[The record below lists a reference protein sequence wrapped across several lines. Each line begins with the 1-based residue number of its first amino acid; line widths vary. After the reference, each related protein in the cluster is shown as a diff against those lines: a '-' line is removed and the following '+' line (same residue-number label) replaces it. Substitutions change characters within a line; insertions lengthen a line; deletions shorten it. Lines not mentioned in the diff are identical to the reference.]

1 MLSEVVM
8 PSVGQ
13 ISKEL
18 RITRWCKKVGEQVH
32 KGEPLLEVG
41 TDKAVMEI
49 ESYRD
54 GVLLAILH
62 GDGAVVPI
70 GEVIAYIGDEGELP
84 PTIMEEK
91 REDKETAGFEGP
103 KAQTSFQRR
112 DRIFASPLV
121 KRIAQDHGI
130 TVEEVARFFS
140 KNVIEKEDVLRFLER
155 KKEGEAEDYRYL
167 ELSPLRKT
175 IIQRV
180 TESSFSIPQ
189 YTISIDVDMSACI
202 SLRERCG
209 KEIAYH
215 DIIMKCAASAI
226 EKYPLINATLEGE
239 RAKVYTR
246 VNFGLV
252 VSIEGGIVVPVVRDV
267 GRKSLMQ
274 VAQESAEKIARARNN
289 ALTPD
294 DVSSGTI
301 TLSNLGMYGVD
312 RFTALIRSPESCI
325 LAVGQIVE
333 RLVWREQRVVPRPM
347 ATITASFDHR
357 TIDGAYGAEFLH
369 ELRNLLE
376 NPWFLL
382 S

>member
-8 PSVGQ
+8 PSVSQ

-18 RITRWCKKVGEQVH
+18 RIVRWCKKVGEWVR
-32 KGEPLLEVG
+32 KGEPLLEVE

-49 ESYRD
+49 ESYRE

-84 PTIMEEK
+84 PTITREE
-91 REDKETAGFEGP
+91 RESKKTTESEGQ
-103 KAQTSFQRR
+103 KAQAVVQRK
-112 DRIFASPLV
+112 DRILASPLAR
-121 KRIAQDHGI
+121 RIAQDHDI

-140 KNVIEKEDVLRFLER
+140 KNVVEKEDVLRFLER
-155 KKEGEAEDYRYL
+155 KKESEVKDYRYL
-167 ELSPLRKT
+167 ELSPLRKVV
-175 IIQRV
+175 IQRV
-180 TESSFSIPQ
+180 VESAFSIPQ
-189 YTISIDVDMSACI
+189 YTISIDVDMSACV

-215 DIIMKCAASAI
+215 DIIMKCAVSAI

-239 RAKVYTR
+239 RIKVYTR

-252 VSIEGGIVVPVVRDV
+252 VSTEGGVVVPVIKDV
-267 GRKSLMQ
+267 GRKSLIQ
-274 VAQESAEKIARARNN
+274 VARESAEKIAKARSGT
-289 ALTPD
+289 LTPD

-312 RFTALIRSPESCI
+312 RFTALIHSPESCI
-325 LAVGQIVE
+325 LAVGQIAE
-333 RLVWREQRVVPRPM
+333 RLVWREQQFVPRPM
-347 ATITASFDHR
+347 VTITASFDHR
-357 TIDGAYGAEFLH
+357 TIDGAYGAGFLR
-369 ELRNLLE
+369 ELRNFLE